1 MRVRNILENLL
12 RLGGFTAL
20 LLAIPVASAHAEYW
34 GTSLATATPQVLSG
48 GKITSVTVV
57 GSVNG
62 NGVRSEA
69 PLDCADRIRCT
80 SLTRLLVP
88 VTPPRG
94 TQFRTLW
101 LRAFDTESQGYVRAT
116 FYRQNLVGGKAESL
130 GQVSTRDGGFQIVQS
145 GVQAVDSQGR
155 PGPVVIGPIGILE
168 PTFTYYIE
176 VLIVTTGLSLSAP
189 GTPVPV
195 LIGYDVGFDL
205 DTCSSPELPSF
216 NGSSCF

>member
-1 MRVRNILENLL
+1 MRFCVILENLL
-12 RLGGFTAL
+12 RLGGLTAL
-20 LLAIPVASAHAEYW
+20 WLAIPFASAHAEYW

-48 GKITSVTVV
+48 GKITSTTVIA
-57 GSVNG
+57 SVNG

-69 PLDCADRIRCT
+69 PLECADRVRCT

-101 LRAFDTESQGYVRAT
+101 LRAFDTDSQGYVRAT

-130 GQVSTRDGGFQIVQS
+130 GQISTSNGGFQIVQS
-145 GVQAVDSQGR
+145 GVQALDSQGR
-155 PGPVVIGPIGILE
+155 AGPVVIGPIGLFE

-176 VLIVTTGLSLSAP
+176 ILIVTNGLSVSAP
-189 GTPVPV
+189 GTPAPA

-205 DTCSSPELPSF
+205 DTCSSPELPSY
-216 NGSSCF
+216 NGLSCF

>member
-1 MRVRNILENLL
+1 MGLSVSLQHLL
-12 RLGGFTAL
+12 RLGAWTASL
-20 LLAIPVASAHAEYW
+20 LVLPLNGAHAEYW

-48 GKITSVTVV
+48 GKITSVTVIA
-57 GSVNG
+57 SIHG

-69 PLDCADRIRCT
+69 PLECADRIRCT

-88 VTPPRG
+88 VTPARG

-116 FYRQNLVGGKAESL
+116 FYRQNLVGGKAEML
-130 GQVSTRDGGFQIVQS
+130 GQVSTRDGGFQVVQS
-145 GVQAVDSQGR
+145 AVQQTDAQGR
-155 PGPVVIGPIGILE
+155 SGPVVIGPAGLFE

-189 GTPVPV
+189 GAPAPA
-195 LIGYDVGFDL
+195 LIGYDAGFDL